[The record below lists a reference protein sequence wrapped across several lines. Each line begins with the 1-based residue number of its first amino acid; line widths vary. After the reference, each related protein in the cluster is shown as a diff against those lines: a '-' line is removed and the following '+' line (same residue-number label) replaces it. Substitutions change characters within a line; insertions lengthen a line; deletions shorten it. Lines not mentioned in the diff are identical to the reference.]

1 MKNTVWLLAG
11 AAIVLGGCGDR
22 EPAVTGVE
30 TDQSVPVAVTDV
42 VSEDVVTPRVQAAGQ
57 GGHADLVPV
66 LPADTSAGAAEEI
79 METAADTP
87 DSASEEA
94 DEQLAIVVGAAGAAG
109 DMLADAAPEPMPEI
123 VDAGTTGMT
132 AAREAPADIDLAL
145 GEKIYGANCVACHGT
160 GAAGAPKLG
169 DAANWAP
176 RIAQGMKVMTA
187 NALNGYQGLNG
198 YMPAKGGFSALSDTE
213 VTAAVAYMAG
223 ESR

>member
-22 EPAVTGVE
+22 EPAVTGVQ
-30 TDQSVPVAVTDV
+30 TDQSVQVAVTHV
-42 VSEDVVTPRVQAAGQ
+42 VSEDVVTPQVQADGQ
-57 GGHADLVPV
+57 DGHADPVPV
-66 LPADTSAGAAEEI
+66 LPAGAAEEI
-79 METAADTP
+79 MEPAADTP
-87 DSASEEA
+87 DSAGEQV

-109 DMLADAAPEPMPEI
+109 AMPADAAPEPMPEM
-123 VDAGTTGMT
+123 VDAVTTGMT
-132 AAREAPADIDLAL
+132 AAREAPADDDLAP

-176 RIAQGMKVMTA
+176 RIAQGMKLMTA
-187 NALNGYQGLNG
+187 NALNGYQGSNG
-198 YMPAKGGFSALSDTE
+198 YMPAKGGFSALSDAE